1 MLKISVALAIAVIL
15 CFLFYWTYYF
25 CKTQS
30 RSKALNRKASRTKIR
45 EPDENINAG
54 NFRKNGNKNLLL
66 PPNFHRSLSSLH
78 RISSSRSSRCRGKS
92 RLQVDIKNVSKMNS
106 SSSENLYGFSS
117 LNDDQRAKSWLT
129 LYNSSKSNKES
140 TEGASWRDFSRY
152 FFSVLLYLSKMKK
165 SPWAHRTST
174 NRMNEVKQY
183 HCKASVFR
191 QEKQWN
197 LL

>member
-1 MLKISVALAIAVIL
+1 MLKEKLHERFGLHKLCFEKNHPSGENNGAHNESEYLQIFLMLKISVALAIAVIL

-140 TEGASWRDFSRY
+140 TEGAS
-152 FFSVLLYLSKMKK
+152 
-165 SPWAHRTST
+165 
-174 NRMNEVKQY
+174 
-183 HCKASVFR
+183 
-191 QEKQWN
+191 
-197 LL
+197 